1 MRKNILVA
9 EDDPDIGEMLQLM
22 LEEAGYAVELH
33 VDGRFVQAMQEP
45 FPDLL
50 FLDIRL
56 SGTDGRT
63 ICRQLKGNPATHHI
77 PIILLSAQEGIQEV
91 VREIGADTFLAKPFE
106 MEELLALVAKYAGS
120 G

>member
-1 MRKNILVA
+1 MRKKILVA

-22 LEEAGYAVELH
+22 LEEMGYVVEIQ
-33 VDGRFVQAMQEP
+33 VDGHFVQEMHEP

-63 ICRQLKGNPATHHI
+63 ICRQLKGNPATQHI
-77 PIILLSAQEGIQEV
+77 PIILLSAQKEIQAMARDV
-91 VREIGADTFLAKPFE
+91 GADTFLAKPFE
-106 MEELLALVAKYAGS
+106 MEDLLAVVTHYLGNE
-120 G
+120 